1 VAHVSNFL
9 GEDDSDQEMGG
20 NANAKLTLVPE
31 HIRSDFIKK
40 VYTLLTLQIGVTTM
54 IAMPFVLFADS
65 TWMIE
70 HRALL
75 QVAQLGSL
83 AMVIGLVCCC
93 QNMLRQYPSNYIFL
107 SIFTVAMGIV
117 IGFVSATY
125 TGPSVA
131 MAAGMTV
138 AIFLGLTAYAC
149 TTKTDFTGMGPYLF
163 GALLCLIIFGF
174 VLMFVSSPLAQKIY
188 AGLGAL
194 LFCFYIIYDTQ
205 LIVGGSH
212 RKHEFTVDDVCFA
225 VLTLYLDVINL
236 FLNILSLFG
245 GRE

>member
-1 VAHVSNFL
+1 
-9 GEDDSDQEMGG
+9 
-20 NANAKLTLVPE
+20 
-31 HIRSDFIKK
+31 
-40 VYTLLTLQIGVTTM
+40 M

-149 TTKTDFTGMGPYLF
+149 FEPVGTENLRRF
-163 GALLCLIIFGF
+163 GRAPLL
-174 VLMFVSSPLAQKIY
+174 
-188 AGLGAL
+188 L
-194 LFCFYIIYDTQ
+194 LHH
-205 LIVGGSH
+205 L
-212 RKHEFTVDDVCFA
+212 
-225 VLTLYLDVINL
+225 
-236 FLNILSLFG
+236 
-245 GRE
+245 

>member
-1 VAHVSNFL
+1 
-9 GEDDSDQEMGG
+9 
-20 NANAKLTLVPE
+20 
-31 HIRSDFIKK
+31 
-40 VYTLLTLQIGVTTM
+40 
-54 IAMPFVLFADS
+54 
-65 TWMIE
+65 MIE

-75 QVAQLGSL
+75 QVAHFGSL

-93 QNMLRQYPSNYIFL
+93 QNMLRHYPSNYIFL

-117 IGFVSATY
+117 IGFDSTAY

-174 VLMFVSSPLAQKIY
+174 VLMFVQAPW
-188 AGLGAL
+188 
-194 LFCFYIIYDTQ
+194 
-205 LIVGGSH
+205 H
-212 RKHEFTVDDVCFA
+212 RKSTQVWARFSSAFTSSM
-225 VLTLYLDVINL
+225 TP
-236 FLNILSLFG
+236 S
-245 GRE
+245 